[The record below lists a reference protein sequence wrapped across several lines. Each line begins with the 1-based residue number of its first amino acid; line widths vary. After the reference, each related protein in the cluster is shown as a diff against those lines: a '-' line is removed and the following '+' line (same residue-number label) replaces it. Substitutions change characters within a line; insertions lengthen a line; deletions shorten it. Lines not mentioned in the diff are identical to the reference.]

1 MLIYFRQSV
10 NWTIGIYIRFFLTLQ
25 IPLFCIRIGDINRKG
40 KAILQTGPGRRD
52 QMENAKLNGKKTYE
66 YVFDYFSEQILSG
79 KLKLND
85 KLETER
91 EIAEKL
97 GVSRNSIR
105 EVMHMLEI
113 TGLIECLQG
122 SGNYIRCD
130 PMEYMLKSVN
140 MVMALM
146 EIDFS
151 EIFDI
156 RTGYE
161 YTAVRLAIDAAR
173 PEELE
178 EMHQILLKMDQPM
191 SVKES
196 AQLDIEFHH
205 KLMNASHNRMLILY
219 SSMLYNLMDQF
230 IENFRARIL
239 TNRMRAELLRR
250 SHWGI
255 YNGLVEKDLEA
266 AMKGFDK
273 HFRIVEEQLQKLK
286 QKEAEQPPQ

>member
-1 MLIYFRQSV
+1 
-10 NWTIGIYIRFFLTLQ
+10 
-25 IPLFCIRIGDINRKG
+25 
-40 KAILQTGPGRRD
+40 
-52 QMENAKLNGKKTYE
+52 MENGKLNGKKTYE
-66 YVFDYFSEQILSG
+66 YVFDYFSDQILTG

-122 SGNYIRCD
+122 SGNYVRCD
-130 PMEYMLKSVN
+130 PVEYMLKSVN

-146 EIDFS
+146 QVDFM
-151 EIFDI
+151 EIFDL

-161 YTAVRLAIDAAR
+161 YTALRLATSAAT

-196 AQLDIEFHH
+196 AKLDIEFHH
-205 KLMNASHNRMLILY
+205 KLMDASHNRTLILF
-219 SSMLYNLMDQF
+219 SSMLYDLMDQF
-230 IENFRARIL
+230 IENFRGRIL
-239 TNRMRAELLRR
+239 MNRMRAELLRR
-250 SHWGI
+250 AHWAI

-266 AMKGFDK
+266 AMKGFDE
-273 HFRIVEEQLQKLK
+273 HFRIVEDQLKK
-286 QKEAEQPPQ
+286 ITQKEPEQDVPQ